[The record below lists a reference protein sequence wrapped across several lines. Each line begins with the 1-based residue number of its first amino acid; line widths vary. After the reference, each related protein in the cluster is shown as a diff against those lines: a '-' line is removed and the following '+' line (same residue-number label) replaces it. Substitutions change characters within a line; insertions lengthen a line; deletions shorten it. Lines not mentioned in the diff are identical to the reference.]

1 MLPLLEAT
9 DVPFEGELKVG
20 GKTLASAI
28 KAFAAGAG
36 RKPLLRI
43 GELVEADTVSEDD
56 VGERTLSS
64 SSPVSSISVRC

>member
-28 KAFAAGAG
+28 KAFAGAG
-36 RKPLLRI
+36 RKPLLWI